1 MGKSLIFAFVRI
13 HISSEM
19 ALPASFFLRPTLE
32 VLDDLVGTVLVRRS
46 KEGLTSGIIVEAE
59 AYRGEDDPASFA
71 FIGRTKR
78 SEMLYKQPGK
88 AFVYLTYGIHYL
100 LNIITEKEGFP
111 AAILI
116 RAIEPLEGISLMKKR
131 RKDEDLLNL
140 CSGPAKVCQ
149 ALGIDLVMNDV
160 MVTSS
165 RSPLFIKERNI
176 RNKGHIELVRRPRI
190 GVSEGKDRL
199 WRVYLKGSPF
209 ISFA

>member
-1 MGKSLIFAFVRI
+1 MT
-13 HISSEM
+13 
-19 ALPASFFLRPTLE
+19 LPASFFLRPTLE
-32 VLDDLVGTVLVRRS
+32 VLDDLIGTVLVRRS

-78 SEMLYKQPGK
+78 SEMLYRQPGK

-100 LNIITEKEGFP
+100 LNIITEREGFP

-131 RKDEDLLNL
+131 RKGEDLFNL

-149 ALGIDLVMNDV
+149 ALGIDLAMNDR

-165 RSPLFIKERNI
+165 RSPLFIKERDK
-176 RNKGHIELVRRPRI
+176 RDRGHTELVRRPRI
-190 GVSEGKDRL
+190 GISEGKDRL
-199 WRVYLKGSPF
+199 WRVYLKGSPY
-209 ISFA
+209 ISSP